1 MKKRILILLLLTIS
15 LLAAYANV
23 HSFGPGTLL
32 QPAASPAHKIL
43 LLPLDSR
50 PPCRKFV
57 IDAGRIG
64 DTEIITPPAEIQ
76 DYYTQPGNTK
86 ALRQWVADNI
96 QGCDGAIL
104 SIDQLLYGG
113 LLAAREAEK
122 SPEDIQSMSCP
133 FCSTTPIWV
142 RTEAT
147 LSSARSWPS

>member
-64 DTEIITPPAEIQ
+64 DTEIITPPADIRTTSTEE
-76 DYYTQPGNTK
+76 K
-86 ALRQWVADNI
+86 LKVSMSWHLMV
-96 QGCDGAIL
+96 L
-104 SIDQLLYGG
+104 SPNETSTPLDF
-113 LLAAREAEK
+113 REA
-122 SPEDIQSMSCP
+122 
-133 FCSTTPIWV
+133 
-142 RTEAT
+142 
-147 LSSARSWPS
+147 SA